1 MQTGWII
8 GVARKTGGRIDAE
21 EYGVA
26 IADMAMAL
34 NAVRRLVGRAP
45 ETHAWIKGP
54 LLADGSELEPGG
66 IRRRDSDIDGTAGP
80 TLRQAAGRA
89 WRG

>member
-8 GVARKTGGRIDAE
+8 GVARKTGGRIEAE

-34 NAVRRLVGRAP
+34 NAVRRLVGRGP
-45 ETHAWIKGP
+45 ETHVWIKEP
-54 LLADGSELEPGG
+54 LFEEAPELEPGG
-66 IRRRDSDIDGTAGP
+66 IRPRDSHVPDTDGR
-80 TLRQAAGRA
+80 TLRRA
-89 WRG
+89 LR

>member
-1 MQTGWII
+1 MQTGWQTGWII
-8 GVARKTGGRIDAE
+8 GVARKTGGRIEAE

-45 ETHAWIKGP
+45 ETHAWVMGP
-54 LLADGSELEPGG
+54 LFADAVELEPGR
-66 IRRRDSDIDGTAGP
+66 IRRRDGGARDVVDP
-80 TLRQAAGRA
+80 TLRRA
-89 WRG
+89 

>member
-45 ETHAWIKGP
+45 ETHAWVMGP
-54 LLADGSELEPGG
+54 LLADGAELELGG
-66 IRRRDSDIDGTAGP
+66 IRRRDSGLPDTAGP
-80 TLRQAAGRA
+80 TLRRA
-89 WRG
+89 SR

>member
-1 MQTGWII
+1 MQTGWQTGWII

-26 IADMAMAL
+26 IADMATAL

-45 ETHAWIKGP
+45 ETHAWVMGP
-54 LLADGSELEPGG
+54 LIAGAADLEPGR
-66 IRRRDSDIDGTAGP
+66 IRRRDGGMPDLADP
-80 TLRQAAGRA
+80 TLRRA
-89 WRG
+89 